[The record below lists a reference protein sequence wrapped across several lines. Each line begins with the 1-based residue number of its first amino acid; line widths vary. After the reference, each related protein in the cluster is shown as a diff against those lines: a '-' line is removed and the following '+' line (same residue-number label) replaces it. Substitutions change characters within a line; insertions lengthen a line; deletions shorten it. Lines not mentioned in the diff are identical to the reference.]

1 MGTVLDTNVIIEVAR
16 GNESVLKKVLS
27 VDTHFYITTITSF
40 EILVGAPKLKEMGL
54 LNSLERLPFDGRS
67 AEVAADIYK
76 KIKKNGKMMGIRD
89 LFIGSIC
96 IAHKL
101 LLATMDRDFE
111 LLKKFGLDLVLVG

>member
-1 MGTVLDTNVIIEVAR
+1 VIIEVAR